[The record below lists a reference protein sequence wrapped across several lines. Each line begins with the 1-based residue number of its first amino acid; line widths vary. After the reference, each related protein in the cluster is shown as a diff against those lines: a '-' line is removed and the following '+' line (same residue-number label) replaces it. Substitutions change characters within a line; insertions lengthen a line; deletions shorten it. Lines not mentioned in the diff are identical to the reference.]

1 MAENRSKV
9 EPSLIRLS
17 EDEEVN
23 YGEDER
29 VPDHLAA
36 LISEEEKE
44 EDQVEHADHIRTK
57 V

>member
-9 EPSLIRLS
+9 EPSMIRLS
-17 EDEEVN
+17 KDEEVN

-36 LISEEEKE
+36 LVSEEEKE